1 MSGKRQCLFAT
12 SRAEDTER
20 LESGGRTGL
29 QLIMQKAAAM
39 LWAHDLRGA
48 LASCR
53 ALRSTLPQAVWFL
66 RFLRLN
72 THTTEAAVIS
82 TTQQFRLV
90 KSITL
95 CTLVRRPFHLTN
107 SAAAALLTQ
116 YLTSLN
122 LDGNCIG
129 EAGAQALAAALRD
142 SKLTSLKLRWNHI
155 GDAGA
160 RALATALRDS
170 NLTSLDLYLNHIGD
184 AAAQALAAAAT
195 ALEHAQA
202 SGRRERL
209 RLGGIE

>member
-66 RFLRLN
+66 RFLN
-72 THTTEAAVIS
+72 AHTTEAAVIPV
-82 TTQQFRLV
+82 TQQFRWV

-95 CTLVRRPFHLTN
+95 CRHVHRLFHLTN

-116 YLTSLN
+116 SLTSL
-122 LDGNCIG
+122 DFGGSGIG
-129 EAGAQALAAALRD
+129 DAGAQALAAALRD
-142 SKLTSLKLRWNHI
+142 S
-155 GDAGA
+155 
-160 RALATALRDS
+160 
-170 NLTSLDLYLNHIGD
+170 NLTSLDLHFIHIR
-184 AAAQALAAAAT
+184 T
-195 ALEHAQA
+195 
-202 SGRRERL
+202 
-209 RLGGIE
+209 